1 MKSSFKLAEQFPD
14 FAREVSSLL
23 REEDEEELA
32 ATVSQFDI
40 VDRCRCGD
48 DFCATMY
55 TVRPPR
61 DGWGRTHRNIPLHPK
76 EGLLV
81 LDVLDQEITGI
92 EALFRNEVREKLLML
107 LP

>member
-1 MKSSFKLAEQFPD
+1 VKSSFKLAEQFPD

-61 DGWGRTHRNIPLHPK
+61 DGWGRTHPK